1 MINKSKSKNKV
12 NKNTIKVK
20 KPVRDLILVIT
31 DAPIRKT
38 KRKPR
43 RPRNRK
49 PRKIKRSKK

>member
-1 MINKSKSKNKV
+1 MVNKSKSKNKV